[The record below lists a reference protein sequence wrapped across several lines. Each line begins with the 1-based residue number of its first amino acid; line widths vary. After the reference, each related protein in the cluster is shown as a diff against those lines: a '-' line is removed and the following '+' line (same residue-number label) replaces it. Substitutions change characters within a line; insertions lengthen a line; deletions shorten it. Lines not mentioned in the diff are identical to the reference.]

1 MQYVCLSLTGA
12 WAQKLSIATAID
24 KTQKLVDII
33 GGVDGFELGP
43 LSVRGLKG
51 PRADLECHIGAS
63 KQELAVDGII
73 TLFGMDVQTH
83 VIVKFLPKPVFK
95 FYL

>member
-1 MQYVCLSLTGA
+1 MQYVCSSLSVA
-12 WAQKLSIATAID
+12 WVQKLSIVTAID
-24 KTQKLVDII
+24 KTHKLVDII

-51 PRADLECHIGAS
+51 PRTDLECHIGVS